1 MSFLSCS
8 EVVSLVKERF
18 GVPVRSSILRFLILL
33 TRGVR
38 APMTSISSTS
48 AIPSQVGNPPFLTA
62 GAGVVAAVV
71 LSACEVAA
79 GVVAAAAT
87 VLASGVEV
95 LSFAAGV
102 GSATAGLADCLP

>member
-1 MSFLSCS
+1 M
-8 EVVSLVKERF
+8 VKERF

-33 TRGVR
+33 KRGVS
-38 APMTSISSTS
+38 APMTSIRSTS

-62 GAGVVAAVV
+62 GAGEVAAGVVAAGV

-95 LSFAAGV
+95 LSVAAGV

>member
-1 MSFLSCS
+1 M
-8 EVVSLVKERF
+8 VKERF

-33 TRGVR
+33 TRGVS

-62 GAGVVAAVV
+62 GAGVVAAGVV
-71 LSACEVAA
+71 AGVVAAGVAAACEVAA

-95 LSFAAGV
+95 LSVAAGV

>member
-1 MSFLSCS
+1 LSFLSCS

-62 GAGVVAAVV
+62 GAGV

-79 GVVAAAAT
+79 GVVEAAAT

-95 LSFAAGV
+95 LSVAAGV